1 MDMKNKEG
9 RRAKGVLQGMGE
21 YEARVKRSLS
31 ELQIKVNGLECEL
44 KIMREY
50 ERSEG
55 KLGVMQTLRV

>member
-55 KLGVMQTLRV
+55 KLGVMQSLRV